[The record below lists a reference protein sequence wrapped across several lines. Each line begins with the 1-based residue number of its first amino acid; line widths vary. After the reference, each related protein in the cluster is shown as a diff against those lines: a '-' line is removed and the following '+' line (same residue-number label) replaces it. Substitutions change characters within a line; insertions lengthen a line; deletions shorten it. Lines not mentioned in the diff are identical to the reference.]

1 MSTPIAALPSLTPQQ
16 IRDAAARTS
25 ESPIAR
31 IARNAAGKSDIRS
44 VALNRDRVQAV
55 SHAYSHVVKSGKTTS
70 QFSSG
75 RCWLFAGLNLF
86 RMTAAERLGLD
97 DFELSQTYL
106 MFWDKLEKSNL
117 FLEQI
122 IDNPQLEVGSRLL
135 DWLCATPLNDGG
147 QWDMFANLIDRYGV
161 VPKRVMPE
169 TFSSSNSAVMN
180 QHITQKLRRE
190 AQILRDRIHSGAST
204 EETRANKDAIV
215 DDIYRM
221 LTIHLG
227 VPPTSFEWK
236 WVDKENKFH
245 TDGEIT
251 PQHFKDRY
259 CPLDLHD
266 KACLIHCPQASKQ
279 IPAHYTVGFLGNVA
293 GGREISYLNLP
304 IETLKAA
311 AVQMI
316 LDGKPVWFGCD
327 VGKHLDRELG
337 VLDLDLFDTELLYG
351 TALLQ
356 EKAAR
361 LDYGQSLMT
370 HAMVLVGVDL
380 SPEGKPKQWRVENSW
395 GEAVGEAGYLTMTDA
410 WFDQYVYE
418 VAVDKQYVSKDTLTL
433 LETPAT
439 VLDPWDPMGSLAI
452 AE

>member
-1 MSTPIAALPSLTPQQ
+1 MSTPIAALPGLTQEQ
-16 IRDAAARTS
+16 IQSAANRTS

-31 IARNAAGKSDIRS
+31 IARNAAGKTDIRS
-44 VALNRDRVQAV
+44 VALNRDRVQAI
-55 SHAYSHVVKSGKTTS
+55 SHAYSNVVKSGKTTS
-70 QFSSG
+70 QFVSG

-86 RMTAAERLGLD
+86 RMTAAERLGLE
-97 DFELSQTYL
+97 DFELSQTYM
-106 MFWDKLEKSNL
+106 MFWDKFEKSNL

-135 DWLCATPLNDGG
+135 DWLCSTPLNDGG
-147 QWDMFANLIDRYGV
+147 QWDMFSNLIDKYGV
-161 VPKRVMPE
+161 IPKRIMPE

-190 AQILRDRIHSGAST
+190 AQVLRERMQRGDSI
-204 EETRANKDAIV
+204 EETRAYKDSVI

-236 WVDKENKFH
+236 WVDKEHKFH

-251 PQHFKDRY
+251 PQQFLTRY
-259 CPLDLHD
+259 CPIDLHD
-266 KACLIHCPQASKQ
+266 KACLIHCPQGSKQ

-293 GGREISYLNLP
+293 GGKEISYLNLP

-311 AVQMI
+311 AVKMI

-380 SPEGKPKQWRVENSW
+380 TAEGKPKQWRVENSW
-395 GEAVGEAGYLTMTDA
+395 GETVGEAGYLTMTDA

-418 VAVDKQYVSKDTLTL
+418 VAIDKQYISKDVLDL
-433 LETPAT
+433 LNTPAT
-439 VLDPWDPMGSLAI
+439 VLDPWDPMGSLAS

>member
-1 MSTPIAALPSLTPQQ
+1 
-16 IRDAAARTS
+16 
-25 ESPIAR
+25 
-31 IARNAAGKSDIRS
+31 
-44 VALNRDRVQAV
+44 
-55 SHAYSHVVKSGKTTS
+55 
-70 QFSSG
+70 
-75 RCWLFAGLNLF
+75 
-86 RMTAAERLGLD
+86 
-97 DFELSQTYL
+97 
-106 MFWDKLEKSNL
+106 
-117 FLEQI
+117 
-122 IDNPQLEVGSRLL
+122 
-135 DWLCATPLNDGG
+135 
-147 QWDMFANLIDRYGV
+147 
-161 VPKRVMPE
+161 
-169 TFSSSNSAVMN
+169 VMN

-190 AQILRDRIHSGAST
+190 AQVLRDRMKQGAST
-204 EETRANKDAIV
+204 EEVRAYKDTVI

-236 WVDKENKFH
+236 WVDKDHKFH

-251 PQHFKDRY
+251 PQQFHSRY
-259 CPLDLHD
+259 CPIDLHD
-266 KACLIHCPQASKQ
+266 KACLIHCPQGSKQ
-279 IPAHYTVGFLGNVA
+279 LNTHYTVGYLGNVA

-311 AVQMI
+311 ALQMI

-337 VLDLDLFDTELLYG
+337 VLDLNLFDTELLYG
-351 TALLQ
+351 TELLQ

-380 SPEGKPKQWRVENSW
+380 NSDGKPKQWRVENSW

-418 VAVDKQYVSKDTLTL
+418 VAIDKQYISKEILAL
-433 LETPAT
+433 LDTPAT